1 MYKKRLKSWAI
12 RKYDTDATLGILLH
26 CIKARQERGKASV
39 ILKHGQPYHINRIQ
53 SHIAKKHTTEDQ
65 LLQDIGPEVS
75 MPPGFVCT
83 TPRPTDPESF
93 IPIECDTMSD
103 RECQS
108 RPETSPSLRSTT
120 ASSTFESKGVLTP
133 LSSQPAET
141 SHSSSRGILTPQ
153 SSDSTDQGRS
163 IAGQSMSYDQSH
175 AYGASLD
182 APQNEGHS
190 GWPSHGLDDTDEALW
205 MDIAETQFSPNA
217 LDMSSEVFRLS
228 PPDSFSSGDEL
239 NADLHKL
246 LGKPAKPPTPSLAA
260 PSTSHGRTSPELSTP
275 EEGPETFIAHCYL
288 SCIAQSQ
295 DDHTSADHYASKAFQ
310 MYGALTQQRHESA
323 LACLNL
329 VLAVLFIHGRG
340 EEATNILKGAR
351 KAALDYLDEEDPI
364 ILTINFM
371 ISQATGTA
379 RESGINVPQLRTI
392 YDQFKASFSA
402 RHAYTLLAGYH
413 LAWRLAMNDDVGK
426 TEAYQILCAI
436 HGDALAALGETHPQS
451 IAIATTKARVLHD
464 LGHFEEGESVMSD
477 AVRLVERVYPSKHP
491 YLLEIKRRHAV
502 LLWDIGE
509 IEAAEENY
517 IEVALGRVEVLGPD
531 HSFSQA
537 SVLDVENCLYGEER
551 ESELQSFRTKLARAK
566 KQSATRDPVLD
577 F

>member
-1 MYKKRLKSWAI
+1 MYKKRLNRWAV
-12 RKYDTDATLGILLH
+12 RKYDTDATLGILLRY
-26 CIKARQERGKASV
+26 IKARQDHGKASV
-39 ILKHGQPYHINRIQ
+39 ILKNGQPYHIDRIQ
-53 SHIAKKHTTEDQ
+53 SHILKKHTTADQ
-65 LLQDIGPEVS
+65 LLQSTGPEVFL
-75 MPPGFVCT
+75 PPGFVCT
-83 TPRPTDPESF
+83 TPRPTASEPF
-93 IPIECDTMSD
+93 IPIERDTMSD
-103 RECQS
+103 HECQS
-108 RPETSPSLRSTT
+108 RLGISPSIHPAT
-120 ASSTFESKGVLTP
+120 ASSTSESKGVFTP
-133 LSSQPAET
+133 LSSQPADT
-141 SHSSSRGILTPQ
+141 SLSSSGGILTPQ
-153 SSDSTDQGRS
+153 SSDSTDQGRF
-163 IAGQSMSYDQSH
+163 IAGQSMSYDQCH
-175 AYGASLD
+175 AHGASLD
-182 APQNEGHS
+182 PARNEGHA
-190 GWPSHGLDDTDEALW
+190 GWPSHGLDDADEALW
-205 MDIAETQFSPNA
+205 MDIEETQFSQIA

-246 LGKPAKPPTPSLAA
+246 LGKPAKPLTPSIAA
-260 PSTSHGRTSPELSTP
+260 PSTSHGRTSPEFSTT
-275 EEGPETFIAHCYL
+275 EEGPETFIAYCYL

-295 DDHTSADHYASKAFQ
+295 GDHASADHYASKAFQ

-340 EEATNILKGAR
+340 EEATEILKGAR

-371 ISQATGTA
+371 ISQATGIA

-392 YDQFKASFSA
+392 YDQFKARFSA
-402 RHAYTLLAGYH
+402 KHAYTLLAGYH
-413 LAWRLAMNDDVGK
+413 LAWRLAMNDDIGK

-436 HGDALAALGETHPQS
+436 HDDALAALGETHPQS
-451 IAIATTKARVLHD
+451 IAIVTTKARVLHD
-464 LGHFEEGESVMSD
+464 LGHFEKGESVMSD
-477 AVRLVERVYPSKHP
+477 AVRLVKRVYPSKHP

-537 SVLDVENCLYGEER
+537 SVLDVESFLYGEER
-551 ESELQSFRTKLARAK
+551 ESELQLFRTKLAQAR